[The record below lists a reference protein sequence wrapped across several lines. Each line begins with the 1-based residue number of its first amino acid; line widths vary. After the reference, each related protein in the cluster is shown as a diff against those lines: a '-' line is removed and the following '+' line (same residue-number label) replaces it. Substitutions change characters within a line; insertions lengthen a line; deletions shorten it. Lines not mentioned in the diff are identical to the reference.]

1 MYKVIK
7 PLPGYGYEVGEVTQ
21 YIAAVDVPRFI
32 KHKHIEVVEAPAPE
46 PEPAEAP
53 KKAPKKGPKS

>member
-1 MYKVIK
+1 MYKVLK

-32 KHKHIEVVEAPAPE
+32 KHNHIEIVEAPA